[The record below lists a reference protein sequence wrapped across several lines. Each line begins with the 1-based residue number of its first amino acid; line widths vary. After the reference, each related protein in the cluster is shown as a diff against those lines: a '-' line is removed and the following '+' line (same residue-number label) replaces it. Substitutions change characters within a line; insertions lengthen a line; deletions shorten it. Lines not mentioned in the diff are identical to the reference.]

1 MRPEGGQW
9 GATEVTWS
17 DAHDRAL
24 WKYSSG
30 AAEEEVGKE
39 TGQEASN
46 ERASP
51 WEPRDSRRLDGLRGP
66 GGWSLDPGRIQ
77 EEDTQFVVA
86 GVGVDT
92 ELVWA
97 MKHSKS
103 CGEPRGKP

>member
-9 GATEVTWS
+9 GATEVTWG
-17 DAHDRAL
+17 DMHDQACHPMP
-24 WKYSSG
+24 G
-30 AAEEEVGKE
+30 AAEEEKGKE
-39 TGQEASN
+39 TGQEARN
-46 ERASP
+46 GRASA
-51 WEPRDSRRLDGLRGP
+51 WQLWGWRRIDGLRGP

-77 EEDTQFVVA
+77 EEDAQFVVA

-103 CGEPRGKP
+103 CGESRGKP